1 MSFRLHQLYKRS
13 ASQPKM
19 RRGQAPHCLSQPM
32 TKCSV
37 VIIKK
42 QKVQDLKARFPPFK
56 MVSTMKTVI
65 ATFYLSRVRANLM
78 TGHLSRQIFRKVSL
92 TSPKAATETTLSR
105 HMGQKTM
112 QLSLASQLKSQM
124 TTLFRLIGSNS
135 RSITSPR

>member
-1 MSFRLHQLYKRS
+1 MSFQLHQIYERS
-13 ASQPKM
+13 ASPKTTS
-19 RRGQAPHCLSQPM
+19 RLVAAPHCLNQP
-32 TKCSV
+32 TIKCSS

-42 QKVQDLKARFPPFK
+42 KVQDLKARFLPFK